1 MNKMVLFF
9 GVVFTSMMAF
19 TQVKTADLSPRAT
32 VKQQAGLTNFELDYA
47 RPSARERKVFG
58 EIVPY
63 DKMWRTG
70 ANLNSTIAFDTEI
83 YIGND
88 TINAGR
94 YSIFTVPGEKE
105 WKVYFY
111 SKTDIRGVP
120 KDWDESLVVL
130 STNAPVQ
137 QLNDVE
143 ETFTIAFTHINAND
157 CKLVFSWEKTRVE
170 IPIQLPTVALTM
182 ASIKNVMN
190 GPSDRDYY
198 SAASFYLEQGEELE
212 MALEYINKAVE
223 IRGEEAFWYTRK
235 QAQILYAN
243 GKTKEAIAA
252 AERSKA
258 AAEKVNYSS
267 YVKMN
272 EEDIAKWKK
281 EIK

>member
-1 MNKMVLFF
+1 MNKIVLFF
-9 GVVFTSMMAF
+9 GVVFASTMAF
-19 TQVKTADLSPRAT
+19 SQVKTADLSPRAS

-47 RPSARERKVFG
+47 RPSARDRKVFG
-58 EIVPY
+58 EIVPF
-63 DKMWRTG
+63 DKIWRTG
-70 ANLNSTIAFDTEI
+70 ANLNSTISFDTEI
-83 YIGND
+83 NIGID
-88 TINAGR
+88 TIEAGK

-105 WKVYFY
+105 WKIYLY

-120 KDWDESLVVL
+120 RDWDESLVVF
-130 STNAPVQ
+130 STKAPVQ
-137 QLNDVE
+137 QLNDHV
-143 ETFTIAFTHINAND
+143 ETFTIAFSHINAND

-170 IPIQLPTVALTM
+170 IPIQLPTAALTL

-190 GPSDRDYY
+190 GPTDRDYY
-198 SAASFYLEQGEELE
+198 SAASFYLEQDEELAL
-212 MALEYINKAVE
+212 ALEYINKAVE

-243 GKTKEAIAA
+243 GKIKEAIAA

-258 AAEKVNYSS
+258 AAEKVNYTS